1 MGGFF
6 FFWSLSPPLSLFE
19 VHVDSTAVLMRDLGV
34 SGFQVPLLWEGR
46 WVTGL
51 MNSDGRQLLINQETV
66 CQWARRKTAAPA
78 ARTEIHTDLKNTQQ
92 AQRSAPGHADAPTTA
107 AHTRTHNAI
116 HISFISV
123 PCAFC
128 WAEANPVFPPWRCE
142 QDVPITYV
150 LTPSPPGPSS
160 SLDMET
166 PARCKFWMS
175 PGEQKVQEIKAEAA
189 DLHPLRRQR
198 LSLLSGFLKLGAV
211 VGGKKKKTK
220 RKETHFSCHP
230 FVSSP
235 QAFHF
240 AALYSRL
247 QKTRW
252 LTLRKSEW
260 VSVLFIIFPF
270 HVQLQ
275 NNCGSACKRRTKGY
289 HGNVCSPAM
298 AAEPHRNIAQWRSY
312 RPQARGICFHFIAD
326 SRNSRGK
333 KDNKKYFLLFCLCW
347 LYGCRLRRVSLL
359 FLFGGADWFDNFGVT
374 NMDDI
379 DRLQCASLPL
389 IFKNSNNQQKK
400 TCNTSQNKKEFLKAV
415 KYTEIL
421 HCSHSPE
428 QWHPVIYQM

>member
-1 MGGFF
+1 MLLKHGRVFF
-6 FFWSLSPPLSLFE
+6 FGLSLPLSLFE

-92 AQRSAPGHADAPTTA
+92 AQRAGSCRCTHHRRTH
-107 AHTRTHNAI
+107 AHTTP
-116 HISFISV
+116 FISPSSQSPV
-123 PCAFC
+123 PSVEQRPILSFPPDAVSRMCLLPMC
-128 WAEANPVFPPWRCE
+128 WLLPHRGRAPRSIWKHLPDVNSEWVPGSKRCKRLRRRRRICIRFGGNDCHFSPVFKTW
-142 QDVPITYV
+142 
-150 LTPSPPGPSS
+150 S
-160 SLDMET
+160 
-166 PARCKFWMS
+166 
-175 PGEQKVQEIKAEAA
+175 
-189 DLHPLRRQR
+189 RR
-198 LSLLSGFLKLGAV
+198 
-211 VGGKKKKTK
+211 GGKKKKTK

-260 VSVLFIIFPF
+260 VSVLFIIFLF

-312 RPQARGICFHFIAD
+312 RPQTRGICFHFIAD
-326 SRNSRGK
+326 SRNSKGK
-333 KDNKKYFLLFCLCW
+333 KNNKNIFCCFVSVGCTDADCGGCHCYFCLEVQIGLTISEW
-347 LYGCRLRRVSLL
+347 QTWMTSTVSNPHPCP
-359 FLFGGADWFDNFGVT
+359 W
-374 NMDDI
+374 
-379 DRLQCASLPL
+379 
-389 IFKNSNNQQKK
+389 
-400 TCNTSQNKKEFLKAV
+400 FLKTATTN
-415 KYTEIL
+415 K
-421 HCSHSPE
+421 
-428 QWHPVIYQM
+428 